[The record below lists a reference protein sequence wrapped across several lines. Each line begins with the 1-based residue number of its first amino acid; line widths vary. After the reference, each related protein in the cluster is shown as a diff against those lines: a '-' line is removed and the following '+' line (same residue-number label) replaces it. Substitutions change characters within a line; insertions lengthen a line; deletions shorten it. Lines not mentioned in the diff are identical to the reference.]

1 MLILN
6 HQSDEEETMPPHVSH
21 FIKYLSTI
29 DIKNEWIWKYFDEVC
44 KNRQKQTRKIQ

>member
-6 HQSDEEETMPPHVSH
+6 HQSDEEIMPPHVSH

-29 DIKNEWIWKYFDEVC
+29 DIENECIWKYFDEVC
-44 KNRQKQTRKIQ
+44 ENRQKQTRKIQ